1 MGADNIRAATLSA
14 RNAKRP
20 RVGRFAF
27 LVVTTGMRTH
37 RFDNFVWNKIGQPQ
51 AGPVARSAEG

>member
-1 MGADNIRAATLSA
+1 MAVTLSA
-14 RNAKRP
+14 RKAKRP

-37 RFDNFVWNKIGQPQ
+37 RFDKFVRNEFGQPQ
-51 AGPVARSAEG
+51 AGPVARSAKG